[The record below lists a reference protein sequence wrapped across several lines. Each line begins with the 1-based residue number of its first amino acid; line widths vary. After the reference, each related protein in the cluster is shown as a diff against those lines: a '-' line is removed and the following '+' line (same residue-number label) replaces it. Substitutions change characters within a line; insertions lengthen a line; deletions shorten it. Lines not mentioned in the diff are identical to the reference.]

1 MIRNFKSNLPMGPV
15 LTILVRRSLASISVP
30 LPFVS
35 TRSCTLFM
43 ILSTHQYAWHARG
56 GLELGP
62 IMPEIGADCWFPTC
76 RSCQTS
82 WRPQT
87 IVAKPT
93 TAAVL
98 VVRAAICATRAAAP
112 VTLTTETSTVLYS
125 TDDCVLQRLMEALFL
140 CSLFSLLLPSTTYY
154 YLSLEAIG
162 NFRPLCTTY
171 LLKAEAARTIHYWR
185 QQCHFILERSF
196 VAFTSNPLYHHGPC
210 QLIISFHQL

>member
-1 MIRNFKSNLPMGPV
+1 MTDDIIQQCKFIISSYVIGMIRNFKSNLPMGPV
-15 LTILVRRSLASISVP
+15 LTILVHRSLASISVP

-140 CSLFSLLLPSTTYY
+140 CSLFSLLLLLLLESRGHWQLQASMYY
-154 YLSLEAIG
+154 IPTKG
-162 NFRPLCTTY
+162 
-171 LLKAEAARTIHYWR
+171 
-185 QQCHFILERSF
+185 
-196 VAFTSNPLYHHGPC
+196 
-210 QLIISFHQL
+210 